1 MYYKIRRFI
10 VLLNENVKDWPLN
23 LEINHIELKT
33 EF

>member
-1 MYYKIRRFI
+1 MRRFI